1 MERETYL
8 ERIKRC
14 KSEQKITNEKL
25 SEMTGIP
32 LGTLSKILAGISDS
46 PKLANIVAISQALG
60 CSLDYLMTGE
70 PENTNNYTLEPE
82 EIDLVESY
90 RMLDAY
96 GKKMTVSVMELER
109 ERVARQ
115 GAEEAIR
122 QRDTVRRTTRGRRA
136 ATVVPV
142 ETLPATPAEPA
153 EVSVAAANATVL
165 PVFVPRTA
173 SADATAG
180 LRRRRISLY
189 DMPVS
194 AGTGVFL
201 DDSTA
206 TDIMIP
212 DGPKTVEADYALR
225 ISGDS
230 MEPKYHSGDVLLVQN
245 CDSVEEG
252 ELGIFV
258 LDGSGYFK
266 KFGGDRLISL
276 NEAYAPIMLKDFS
289 EISCCGRVLG
299 KLKRK

>member
-1 MERETYL
+1 M
-8 ERIKRC
+8 
-14 KSEQKITNEKL
+14 
-25 SEMTGIP
+25 
-32 LGTLSKILAGISDS
+32 
-46 PKLANIVAISQALG
+46 
-60 CSLDYLMTGE
+60 
-70 PENTNNYTLEPE
+70 
-82 EIDLVESY
+82 
-90 RMLDAY
+90 
-96 GKKMTVSVMELER
+96 
-109 ERVARQ
+109 
-115 GAEEAIR
+115 
-122 QRDTVRRTTRGRRA
+122 
-136 ATVVPV
+136 
-142 ETLPATPAEPA
+142 
-153 EVSVAAANATVL
+153 
-165 PVFVPRTA
+165 
-173 SADATAG
+173 
-180 LRRRRISLY
+180 
-189 DMPVS
+189 
-194 AGTGVFL
+194 FL

>member
-1 MERETYL
+1 
-8 ERIKRC
+8 
-14 KSEQKITNEKL
+14 
-25 SEMTGIP
+25 
-32 LGTLSKILAGISDS
+32 
-46 PKLANIVAISQALG
+46 
-60 CSLDYLMTGE
+60 
-70 PENTNNYTLEPE
+70 
-82 EIDLVESY
+82 
-90 RMLDAY
+90 MLDAY
-96 GKKMTVSVMELER
+96 GKRMTVAVVDLER
-109 ERVARQ
+109 ARVARQ

-122 QRDTVRRTTRGRRA
+122 QHDAPRRTTRGRRTAAVA
-136 ATVVPV
+136 ATPV
-142 ETLPATPAEPA
+142 EAIPSAPVEAA
-153 EVSVAAANATVL
+153 EVTVSTATVL

-212 DGPKTVEADYALR
+212 DSPKTVEADYALR

-266 KFGGDRLISL
+266 KYGGDRLISL